1 MSSACHI
8 STKKRDAEPL
18 NTSFNQFQHSLNY
31 VHLMTIQKI
40 ALKLTIAS
48 AAFICMQAPSYA
60 VDSASVEVGTGNNT
74 QLLRLAAQWDWQ
86 NKWWQ
91 SNGTHI
97 GGYWDLSLA
106 QWHGT
111 RYNDI
116 DGQKQDFVDIGFT
129 PVFRFQRD
137 DKKGFYGEAGIGV
150 HLFSELYN
158 NAGKK
163 LSTAFQFGDHIGAG
177 YVFANGLD
185 LGLKLQHFSNGGI
198 KEPNGGQNFAVLR
211 VAYHF

>member
-1 MSSACHI
+1 MKKI
-8 STKKRDAEPL
+8 SL
-18 NTSFNQFQHSLNY
+18 
-31 VHLMTIQKI
+31 KI
-40 ALKLTIAS
+40 AVATLALIGVQS
-48 AAFICMQAPSYA
+48 SSYA
-60 VDSASVEVGTGNNT
+60 VDSASVEVGGGEKV
-74 QLLRLAAQWDWQ
+74 QLLRLGAQWDWK
-86 NKWWQ
+86 NTAWWQ

-97 GGYWDLSLA
+97 GGYWDLSVA
-106 QWHGT
+106 EWQENSYKAT
-111 RYNDI
+111 TAKRN
-116 DGQKQDFVDIGFT
+116 FTDIGFT

-137 DKKGFYGEAGIGV
+137 DKKGFYGEAGVGV

-158 NAGKK
+158 NNGKQ
-163 LSTAFQFGDHIGAG
+163 LSTAFQFGDHVGGG